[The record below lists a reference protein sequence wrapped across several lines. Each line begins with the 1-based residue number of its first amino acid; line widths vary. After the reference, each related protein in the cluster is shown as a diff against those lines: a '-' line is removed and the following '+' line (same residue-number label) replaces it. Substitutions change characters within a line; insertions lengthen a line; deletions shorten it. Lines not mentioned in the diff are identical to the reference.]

1 MPIELFSN
9 EVTKTMNEEIP
20 LEVQA
25 ITGQLQ
31 IAESK
36 FAKEKEEILAKQL
49 QAESNFR
56 KEKDKLQAQIK
67 KLEDKNYDL

>member
-25 ITGQLQ
+25 VTAKLQ
-31 IAESK
+31 MAESK
-36 FAKEKEEILAKQL
+36 FAKEK
-49 QAESNFR
+49 
-56 KEKDKLQAQIK
+56 
-67 KLEDKNYDL
+67 